1 LEVLRR
7 KRTRLYTPR
16 QQLRTALESSSAGI
30 SPSFIL
36 NAHPAIDIQGIA
48 GQALDHRNEPFMA
61 QSNTTEIPSAV
72 SDKPPLAGPHPGS
85 EESSEQPGAD
95 PSAERHEPGRD
106 GVEALSGPEQLRRNA
121 EQWSR
126 QAKVTLTA
134 SCDMTQRQIQA
145 AITRTRQRIARAADQ
160 KPVHVIAVVALS
172 ALIAGALLRVWGSSR
187 YE

>member
-1 LEVLRR
+1 
-7 KRTRLYTPR
+7 
-16 QQLRTALESSSAGI
+16 
-30 SPSFIL
+30 
-36 NAHPAIDIQGIA
+36 
-48 GQALDHRNEPFMA
+48 MA
-61 QSNTTEIPSAV
+61 PWNTTEIPSEV
-72 SDKPPLAGPHPGS
+72 SDKPTLAGPHPGS
-85 EESSEQPGAD
+85 EEPSEQPGAN
-95 PSAERHEPGRD
+95 PSAERHEPDRHEPGRD
-106 GVEALSGPEQLRRNA
+106 RVEALSGLEELRRNA

-134 SCDMTQRQIQA
+134 SCDMTQRRIQA